1 MNIIEYNNMN
11 SEKTKNIL
19 WVVLSILALTSSY
32 AVISYVNTYSKSI
45 EPSAYRSFSISA
57 EGKTI
62 GVPDVAQFNFSIIS
76 EGEDL
81 LKIQKEN
88 TNQANKTVE
97 FLKNQGV
104 DSKDIKT
111 QFYNVY
117 PKYTYY
123 DCSKEVIYKSYPET
137 EPRPCPPPK
146 ISGYTINQTISVKIR
161 DFSKIGNILS
171 GIVEYGANNVSGL
184 QFLVDDQTKLE
195 DEAREEAISKAKEK
209 AQNIAKFA
217 GFKLG
222 RLLAIEEGWAS
233 PYYKNIPQSL
243 GMGGA
248 TIESTPLPS
257 LQIEPGSQEIKINVT
272 LRYEIK

>member
-1 MNIIEYNNMN
+1 MN

-32 AVISYVNTYSKSI
+32 GIISYVNTYSKSI
-45 EPSAYRSFSISA
+45 EPSAYRSFSVSA
-57 EGKTI
+57 EGKAI

-88 TNQANKTVE
+88 TNQANKTIE

-123 DCSKEVIYKSYPET
+123 DCFKDTTLET
-137 EPRPCPPPK
+137 GPRPCPPPK
-146 ISGYTINQTISVKIR
+146 ISGYTITQTINVKIR

-209 AQNIAKFA
+209 AQNIAKSA

-222 RLLAIEEGWAS
+222 RLLAIEEGELLPS
-233 PYYKNIPQSL
+233 YYRTFNESL
-243 GMGGA
+243 GVGGG
-248 TIESTPLPS
+248 EYSKSTPKP
-257 LQIEPGSQEIKINVT
+257 QIEPGSQEIKINVT